1 MVDNFSDLTYVHL
14 MISTSQEETLA
25 VKAAF
30 EIWAFTFGVKIHI
43 YYSENG
49 IFSEQHFRSAVKD
62 SNQKITFF
70 GVGSHHQNYII

>member
-62 SNQKITFF
+62 SNPKKCYFL
-70 GVGSHHQNYII
+70 VGILKC